1 MTAQARNGILYL
13 ADRESRQRVLSKKA
27 KYGLKALL
35 RIAGDGTPRL
45 WRAAE
50 LAEAESIPRK
60 FLEQILLELKK
71 KGLLVS
77 RKGRGGGYQLGK
89 GPDAIFM
96 GEIIRVLDGPLAPV
110 PCVSVTAYGKCDEC
124 LDERTCGI
132 RLVMQEVRDGIA
144 GILDT
149 TSLADVMHRVN
160 KEGLRPKKGQ

>member
-1 MTAQARNGILYL
+1 ML
-13 ADRESRQRVLSKKA
+13 SRKA
-27 KYGLKALL
+27 KYGLKALIHL
-35 RIAGDGTPRL
+35 AHHAGEGPVLIED
-45 WRAAE
+45 
-50 LAEAESIPRK
+50 LAQSERIPRK

-71 KGLLVS
+71 KGLLAS

-110 PCVSVTAYGKCDEC
+110 PCVSVTAYGRCDEC

-149 TSLADVMHRVN
+149 TSLADVLRRVAQ
-160 KEGLRPKKGQ
+160 EGQRPSKG

>member
-1 MTAQARNGILYL
+1 ML
-13 ADRESRQRVLSKKA
+13 SRKA
-27 KYGLKALL
+27 KYGLKALIHL
-35 RIAGDGTPRL
+35 AQRAGEGPVLIEDL
-45 WRAAE
+45 ANAE
-50 LAEAESIPRK
+50 RIPRK

-71 KGLLVS
+71 KGLLAS

-110 PCVSVTAYGKCDEC
+110 PCASVTAYQKCDEC

-144 GILDT
+144 GILDS
-149 TSLADVMHRVN
+149 TSLADVLRRVA
-160 KEGLRPKKGQ
+160 KEGQRPKKG

>member
-1 MTAQARNGILYL
+1 ML
-13 ADRESRQRVLSKKA
+13 SRKA
-27 KYGLKALL
+27 KYGLKALIHL
-35 RIAGDGTPRL
+35 AQRAGEGPVL
-45 WRAAE
+45 IEE
-50 LAEAESIPRK
+50 LAEAERIPRK

-149 TSLADVMHRVN
+149 TSLADVLRRVSN
-160 KEGLRPKKGQ
+160 EGRRPKKG

>member
-1 MTAQARNGILYL
+1 ML
-13 ADRESRQRVLSKKA
+13 SRKA
-27 KYGLKALL
+27 KYGLKALIHL
-35 RIAGDGTPRL
+35 ARHAGEGPVLIED
-45 WRAAE
+45 
-50 LAEAESIPRK
+50 LARVERIPRK

-71 KGLLVS
+71 KGLLTS

-89 GPDAIFM
+89 GPDSIFM

-110 PCVSVTAYGKCDEC
+110 PCVSVTAYRKCDEC

-149 TSLADVMHRVN
+149 TSLADVLRRVAN
-160 KEGLRPKKGQ
+160 QGQRPKKG